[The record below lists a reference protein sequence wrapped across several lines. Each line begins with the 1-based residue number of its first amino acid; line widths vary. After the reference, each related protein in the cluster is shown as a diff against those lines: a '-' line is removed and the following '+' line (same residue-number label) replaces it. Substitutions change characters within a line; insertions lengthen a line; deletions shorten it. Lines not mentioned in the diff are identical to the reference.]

1 MKILLSALVFT
12 GLLFSQEPAVAAGS
26 GDSEAAAESSLF
38 QTGRS
43 AVKAER
49 FSDAVEIFMQ
59 VTAEEPKNADAWNYL
74 GFSSR
79 KLKRFADAE
88 KFYLKALALA
98 PAHLGANEY
107 LGELYLQTNRLAK
120 AEERLAVLDRA
131 CLFGCEEYDQL
142 KDSIAAFKKTGK
154 SRY

>member
-26 GDSEAAAESSLF
+26 GDSEAAAESSLL

-49 FSDAVEIFMQ
+49 FSDAAEIFMQ

>member
-1 MKILLSALVFT
+1 MKILLSALVFS

-26 GDSEAAAESSLF
+26 GDSETAAESSLF

-49 FSDAVEIFMQ
+49 FSDAAEIFMQ

-131 CLFGCEEYDQL
+131 CLFGCKEYDQL

>member
-38 QTGRS
+38 QAGRS

-49 FSDAVEIFMQ
+49 FSDAAEIFMQ

-120 AEERLAVLDRA
+120 AEERLTVLDRA